1 MRPFCSMDRHGSSS
15 LPYLGLK
22 GCDFDRAADGL
33 KSIRASAPAGHS
45 FRRFALLSTLVFLLA
60 AAHAQKL
67 SPRWEELTASAFVQ
81 AIHESKGVCV
91 LPFGIL
97 EKHGP
102 HLPIGTD
109 LLDVRYA
116 VLNAVQQEYA
126 VVFPEYYFG
135 QIFEAQQEHGTIA
148 YSLGTQLTLL
158 QETVKEMARN
168 GCKKITIVNG
178 HGGNSSLLPLFAQSQ
193 LATPRDYVVYVVGL
207 PARAAPGRP
216 AMKSDPKN
224 DMHAGE
230 TETSAMLVA
239 RPDLVHMDQAQTES
253 GADQHRLNLPENV
266 YTGIWWYA
274 RFPDHY
280 SGTGSAATKELGQ
293 FDQKAWSSEIAEA
306 LKAIKADTESL
317 RLQTE
322 FFEKTQH
329 PLDTKQ

>member
-1 MRPFCSMDRHGSSS
+1 MRQIMLRN
-15 LPYLGLK
+15 
-22 GCDFDRAADGL
+22 
-33 KSIRASAPAGHS
+33 
-45 FRRFALLSTLVFLLA
+45 FLLVLVLLGGLTA
-60 AAHAQKL
+60 EAQKL
-67 SPRWEELTASAFVQ
+67 SSKWEELTAGDFVQ
-81 AIHESKGVCV
+81 AIHQSQGVCV

-109 LLDVRYA
+109 LLDVRFA
-116 VLNAVQQEYA
+116 VMNAVGQEYA

-135 QIFEAQQEHGTIA
+135 QIFEAQQEPGTIA
-148 YSLGTQLTLL
+148 YSLTTQLTLL

-168 GCKKITIVNG
+168 GCKKIAIVNG
-178 HGGNSSLLPLFAQSQ
+178 HGGNNSLLPLFAQAQ

-207 PARAAPGRP
+207 PQRSAPGRP

-230 TETSAMLVA
+230 TETSAMLAA
-239 RPDLVHMDQAQTES
+239 RPDLVHMDRAEQES
-253 GADQHRLNLPENV
+253 GADEHRLNLPDSV

-274 RFPDHY
+274 KFPDHY
-280 SGTGSAATKELGQ
+280 SGVGSAATKELGE
-293 FDQKAWSSEIAEA
+293 FDQKSWSSQIAA
-306 LKAIKADTESL
+306 AIKAIKADSESL
-317 RLQTE
+317 RLQNE